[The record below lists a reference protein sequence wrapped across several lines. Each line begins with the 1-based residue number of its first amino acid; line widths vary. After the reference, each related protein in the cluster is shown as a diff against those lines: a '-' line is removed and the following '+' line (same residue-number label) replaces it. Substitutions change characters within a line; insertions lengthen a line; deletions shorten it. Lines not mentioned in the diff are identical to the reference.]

1 MNENLKALIE
11 VAKGV
16 TPSAEHREEQRR
28 SFAFGNAAFENDLIT
43 RDMIDQQ
50 ASKLGLGC
58 PQEPSCFSRRRIRAS
73 K

>member
-1 MNENLKALIE
+1 MNEDLKALIE
-11 VAKGV
+11 VAKRV

-50 ASKLGLGC
+50 AAKLD
-58 PQEPSCFSRRRIRAS
+58 QDTTYDRAS
-73 K
+73 RDESRGR

>member
-11 VAKGV
+11 VAKRV

-50 ASKLGLGC
+50 AAKIAA
-58 PQEPSCFSRRRIRAS
+58 EASRDESRGR
-73 K
+73 